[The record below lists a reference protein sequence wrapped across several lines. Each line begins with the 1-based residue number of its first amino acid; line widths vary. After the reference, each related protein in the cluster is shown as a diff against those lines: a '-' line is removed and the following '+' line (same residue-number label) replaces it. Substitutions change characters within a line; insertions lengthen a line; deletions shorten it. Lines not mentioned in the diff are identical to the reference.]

1 VLECVVNVSEGRDRV
16 VLDTLS
22 KAAGGSFLDLHTD
35 GWHHRS
41 VLTLGGRDTE
51 QATRALAA
59 CAVDRIDIGHHEG
72 AHPRLGAADVVP
84 FVPLF
89 GSTMEEAIAARD
101 RFAAWAGEELH
112 VPCFIYGPERSLPE
126 VRRLAF
132 RELAPATGPSR
143 PHPTAGA
150 MCVGARSML
159 VAYNLWL
166 SPGAELAR
174 AKAIAREL
182 RSPAVRA
189 LGFALG
195 ARVQVSCNL
204 VDPLEVGPAHVYDAV
219 AAQAPIER
227 AELVGLIPETV
238 LVQVPETRYEQLDLS
253 PSRTIEAR
261 LRRAAS

>member
-1 VLECVVNVSEGRDRV
+1 MLGA
-16 VLDTLS
+16 LS
-22 KAAGGSFLDLHTD
+22 RAAGASLLDLHTD

-41 VLTLGGRDTE
+41 VLTLGGPDTE
-51 QATRALAA
+51 QATRAVAA
-59 CAVDRIDIGHHEG
+59 SAVDRIDIGRHEG

-89 GSTMEEAIAARD
+89 GSTLTDAITARD
-101 RFAAWAGEELH
+101 HFARWAGEELD
-112 VPCFIYGPERSLPE
+112 VPCFIYGPERSLPD

-150 MCVGARSML
+150 MCVGARSLL

-166 SPGAELAR
+166 SPGADLAR
-174 AKAIAREL
+174 ARAIAREL

-195 ARVQVSCNL
+195 GRVQVSCNL
-204 VDPLEVGPAHVYDAV
+204 VDPVEVGPAHVYDAV
-219 AAQAPIER
+219 AARAPVER
-227 AELVGLIPETV
+227 AELVGLIPDAV
-238 LVQVPETRYEQLDLS
+238 LARVPEGRYEELDLS

-261 LRRAAS
+261 LRYAGSQDAAAER